1 VIGHCARQRDSATT
15 NRWER
20 WVTLDKL
27 NPDTLPAPRGY
38 TQVVVATG
46 SRTIYVSGQ
55 VAVDARG
62 EVVAPGDAPAQ
73 ARQAFL
79 NLRAALEAAGAS
91 IADVAKLTWYV
102 VGYRLE
108 LLPAL
113 AAARADVF
121 GEHAPA
127 STLIGVQA
135 LAQPEY
141 LVEVE
146 AVAVLG

>member
-1 VIGHCARQRDSATT
+1 
-15 NRWER
+15 
-20 WVTLDKL
+20 VTLDKL
-27 NPDTLPAPRGY
+27 NPDTLPTPGGY

-46 SRTIYVSGQ
+46 GRIIYVSGQ
-55 VAVDARG
+55 VAVDAGG

-79 NLRAALEAAGAS
+79 NLRAALEGSGAS
-91 IADVAKLTWYV
+91 VADVAKLTWYV
-102 VGYRLE
+102 VGYRPE

-113 AAARADVF
+113 AASRADVF
-121 GEHAPA
+121 GDHAPA

-146 AVAVLG
+146 AVAILG

>member
-1 VIGHCARQRDSATT
+1 MA
-15 NRWER
+15 
-20 WVTLDKL
+20 LDKL
-27 NPDTLPAPRGY
+27 NPDTLPTPGGY

-55 VAVDARG
+55 VAVDAGG

-91 IADVAKLTWYV
+91 VADVAKLTWYV
-102 VGYRLE
+102 VGYRSE

-113 AAARADVF
+113 AASRADVF
-121 GEHAPA
+121 GDHAPA
-127 STLIGVQA
+127 STLIGVHA

>member
-1 VIGHCARQRDSATT
+1 MA
-15 NRWER
+15 
-20 WVTLDKL
+20 LDKL
-27 NPDTLPAPRGY
+27 NPDTLPTPRGY
-38 TQVVVATG
+38 TQVLVATG

-55 VAVDARG
+55 VAVDAGG

-73 ARQAFL
+73 ARQAFR

-91 IADVAKLTWYV
+91 VADVAKLTWYV
-102 VGYRLE
+102 VGYRSE

-113 AAARADVF
+113 AASRADVF
-121 GEHAPA
+121 GDHAPA

-146 AVAVLG
+146 AVAILG